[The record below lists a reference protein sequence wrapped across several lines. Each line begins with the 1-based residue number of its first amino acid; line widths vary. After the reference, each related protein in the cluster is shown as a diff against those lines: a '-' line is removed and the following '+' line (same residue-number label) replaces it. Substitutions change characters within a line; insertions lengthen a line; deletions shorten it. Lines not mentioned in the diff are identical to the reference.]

1 MSLEHERT
9 TVVHALLEQ
18 PGRERRA
25 RLILTFADGHKTRV
39 DVRAAEVKLLL
50 ALRATRSDQTR
61 EGFSEPG
68 WISLSL
74 LSVLYLR
81 LFGAEITPRTLS
93 THLYRLRSALGTA
106 APQLLQSEGGLGIR
120 LRMDLQYRGG
130 KDLLANGG

>member
-18 PGRERRA
+18 PDRDRRA
-25 RLILTFADGHKTRV
+25 QLILTFADGHKDPV
-39 DVRAAEVKLLL
+39 GVRAAEVKLLL

-93 THLYRLRSALGTA
+93 TAVALRWTALSIPRILSACCTSA
-106 APQLLQSEGGLGIR
+106 VWR
-120 LRMDLQYRGG
+120 
-130 KDLLANGG
+130 